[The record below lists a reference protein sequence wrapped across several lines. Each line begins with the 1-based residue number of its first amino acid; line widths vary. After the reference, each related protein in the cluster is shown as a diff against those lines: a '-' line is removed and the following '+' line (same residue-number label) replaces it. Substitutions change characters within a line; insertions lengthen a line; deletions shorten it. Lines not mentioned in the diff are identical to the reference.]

1 MLINTENIKEKFS
14 ILNQEFDI
22 KIMIVEA
29 IKAVIREVKGKDMKR
44 YGNSIESNVNSDN
57 NYQYSNKSI
66 AS

>member
-1 MLINTENIKEKFS
+1 MLINAENIKEKFS